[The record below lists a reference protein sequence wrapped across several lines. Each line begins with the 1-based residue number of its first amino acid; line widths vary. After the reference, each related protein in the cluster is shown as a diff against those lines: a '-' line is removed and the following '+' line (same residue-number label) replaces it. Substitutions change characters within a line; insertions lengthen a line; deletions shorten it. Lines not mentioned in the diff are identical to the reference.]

1 MLSVIAAIT
10 PLEFPDCQRGMFRQ
24 VRGMRQSHE
33 WHEKDEETGQWRY
46 YRARKFGKTWDIK
59 TTLKSD
65 ADWQHP
71 DPVPLYILES
81 LRSQLENK
89 YARRRV
95 PYNHLVAVDRLVA
108 AAGGVAKHAEAK
120 EE

>member
-1 MLSVIAAIT
+1 MRSGILAG
-10 PLEFPDCQRGMFRQ
+10 PGNFPDCQRAGFPAGI
-24 VRGMRQSHE
+24 GMRQSHE
-33 WHEKDEETGQWRY
+33 WHEKDEASGEWRY
-46 YRARKFGKTWDIK
+46 FRARKFGKTWDIK

-71 DPVPLYILES
+71 DPVPLDILES
-81 LRSQLENK
+81 LRAQLENK

-108 AAGGVAKHAEAK
+108 AAGGVARHADAK
-120 EE
+120 GE